1 LPEQALWHINHL
13 IPIIMKAILIILISL
28 IILILVI
35 LAWLGAFKKV
45 HVFAAR
51 QGGETLV
58 YETIKGEYRQSAAAM
73 DRIFYR
79 LLNEDKIETFKG
91 FGIYYDDPKKVSK
104 DKLRSEAGCILEP
117 ADVAKTES
125 LAKKYQVK
133 VFPEGDYLVA
143 EFPYKNKL
151 SIFMSLAKVYPAL
164 DKYAKMH
171 NYNPEGFVMEIYDI
185 PNKKIYYRKEIRK

>member
-1 LPEQALWHINHL
+1 
-13 IPIIMKAILIILISL
+13 MKTILIILISL
-28 IILILVI
+28 ILLLLVI

-45 HVFAAR
+45 HVYAAR

-58 YETIKGEYRQSAAAM
+58 YEAIKGDYRQSAAAM
-73 DRIFYR
+73 DRIYYR
-79 LLNEDKIETFKG
+79 LLNEDKIETYKG

-117 ADVAKTES
+117 AHKDKTEI
-125 LAKKYQVK
+125 LAEKYQVK

-151 SIFMSLAKVYPAL
+151 SIFMSIAKVYPAL
-164 DKYAKMH
+164 NKYAEMH
-171 NYNPEGFVMEIYDI
+171 NYNPDGFVMEIYDI
-185 PNKKIYYRKEIRK
+185 PNKKIIYRKEIK